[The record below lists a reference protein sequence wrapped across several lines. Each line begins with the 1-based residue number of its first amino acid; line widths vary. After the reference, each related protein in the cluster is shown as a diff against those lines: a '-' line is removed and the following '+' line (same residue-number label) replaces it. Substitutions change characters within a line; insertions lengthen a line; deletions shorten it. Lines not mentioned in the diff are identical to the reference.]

1 MKKILSILWAVI
13 LTASGASSVIDCG
26 CKKNQYH
33 KDYLDYYQIQQ
44 NNKII
49 NQINQQAQKQINTN
63 LFNNVFDSSLKSDLS
78 YIYDKVNENNETYEL
93 NWVNDQ
99 NILIYFLNEYKKK
112 FNKINENIIKEY
124 TNYYQNSYPI
134 SFDKKYF
141 IFKIKYFNKN
151 EFIKKIDI
159 NIIKNNKKITNF
171 NLVGLEIQINY
182 KIKYK
187 NLSNENQIKIKTN
200 IVNDVNLF
208 NIINEEIINIFQ
220 NELTNWLNNISKI
233 DLKITLNKL
242 YVEFDIDYNKN
253 VESIDNKFKQIFKN
267 FINTNI
273 KLNSFNI
280 KFNNNINFLSK
291 VSTLFENYEQDLLSF
306 KGNIKLNPDIMKKYG
321 NSYLPHQWISTGLA
335 NTLENF
341 NLDNFL
347 RKYKEIITAFNLKE
361 AQELELGKFN
371 LNLSF
376 INLYGLNLN
385 GLIKHNNKNFEARI
399 ILKKDDLEKNLK
411 SFLNIIIAWYKYFN
425 INFKA
430 NKYSIKISNELFKK

>member
-1 MKKILSILWAVI
+1 M
-13 LTASGASSVIDCG
+13 
-26 CKKNQYH
+26 
-33 KDYLDYYQIQQ
+33 
-44 NNKII
+44 
-49 NQINQQAQKQINTN
+49 
-63 LFNNVFDSSLKSDLS
+63 
-78 YIYDKVNENNETYEL
+78 
-93 NWVNDQ
+93 
-99 NILIYFLNEYKKK
+99 NIKK

-151 EFIKKIDI
+151 EFIKNIDI

-242 YVEFDIDYNKN
+242 YVEFDIYYNKN

-321 NSYLPHQWISTGLA
+321 NSYLPHQ
-335 NTLENF
+335 
-341 NLDNFL
+341 
-347 RKYKEIITAFNLKE
+347 
-361 AQELELGKFN
+361 
-371 LNLSF
+371 
-376 INLYGLNLN
+376 
-385 GLIKHNNKNFEARI
+385 
-399 ILKKDDLEKNLK
+399 
-411 SFLNIIIAWYKYFN
+411 
-425 INFKA
+425 
-430 NKYSIKISNELFKK
+430 